1 MKLERKM
8 KQRMRGDNLILCILI
23 VILIAVALLV
33 GARQGYELG
42 IKNANIHYSSF
53 IKDNCM
59 CFVPADQYENKLFQ
73 LPKSLNISI
82 N

>member
-8 KQRMRGDNLILCILI
+8 KQRMRGNNLVLYILI
-23 VILIAVALLV
+23 MILIAIALFV
-33 GARQGYELG
+33 GICYGYELG

-59 CFVPADQYENKLFQ
+59 CFVPANQYENKLFQ